1 LGIVHRDGFRLT
13 VVSYAGL
20 ILGYI
25 NKVLLFPNF
34 LDTDQVGL
42 ANIIINIAVIY
53 AQFSA
58 LGLHGIVLR
67 FFPFFRDKEKEHHGF
82 LAWSSL
88 IMSVGF
94 ILVTLAFILFK
105 PFIVKHYEQ
114 DAKLLVDYYYYI
126 IPLAFATVFFQ
137 LYDSYLRSLFKTV
150 IPSIL
155 NEVVIRLLVTISIT
169 MYAVK
174 WIDFQQFV
182 MLYVGVNCSLA
193 VFMIAYTI
201 YIRQF
206 FLRPRL
212 NSRIKRFW
220 GHMIGYGLFSI
231 LGSAGN
237 ALISNIDVIMIA
249 TLVGTQYVNGVKEGS
264 MFFVGIYTTVFF
276 FTTVMLIPYRS
287 ILKITSP
294 LVALYWKER
303 NMGEMARLY
312 KRVTSVCMVVG
323 TLVFLGIWS
332 DFEDIFS
339 FMPKQF
345 ALGKYVFLYLS
356 LGRLFDMATGLN
368 GVITMTSKKYRYDLI
383 FTICLVIGT
392 IGMNY
397 LFIKVYGMGMNGA
410 ALATCITI
418 VVYNVLRL
426 IFVKYF
432 FGIQPFEKSTIW
444 VVLLGVGCF
453 VLNSFL
459 PFIWNVYADLFFRSV
474 LITLLFMG
482 PILIFKIVPDLNVFA
497 IRFLKPLGIRM
508 KFLE

>member
-1 LGIVHRDGFRLT
+1 MGIVQRDGFRLT
-13 VVSYAGL
+13 VVSYTGL
-20 ILGYI
+20 LLGYI

-34 LDTDQVGL
+34 LDTEQVGL

-58 LGLHGIVLR
+58 LGLHGIMLR

-82 LAWSSL
+82 LAWASL
-88 IMSVGF
+88 IMSAGF
-94 ILVTLAFILFK
+94 VITTIAFVLLK
-105 PFIVKHYEQ
+105 PFIVKHYEH

-126 IPLAFATVFFQ
+126 IPFAFATVFFQ

-150 IPSIL
+150 IPSLL
-155 NEVVIRLLVTISIT
+155 NEVVIRLLVTVCIT
-169 MYAVK
+169 MYALK
-174 WIDFQQFV
+174 WIDFQHFV
-182 MLYVGVNCSLA
+182 MIYVGVNCSLA

-201 YIRQF
+201 YIREF
-206 FLRPRL
+206 FMKPRIGP
-212 NSRIKRFW
+212 RIKRLW

-249 TLVGTQYVNGVKEGS
+249 TLVGSQYVNGVKEGS

-303 NMGEMARLY
+303 NMEEMDKLY
-312 KRVTSVCMVVG
+312 KRVTAVCMVVG
-323 TLVFLGIWS
+323 TLVFLGIWA
-332 DFEDIFS
+332 DFDDIFS

-356 LGRLFDMATGLN
+356 LGRLFDMSTGLN

-383 FTICLVIGT
+383 FTICLVVMT
-392 IGMNY
+392 VAMNY

-432 FGIQPFEKSTIW
+432 FGIQPFEKSTFW
-444 VVLLGVGCF
+444 VIALGAACF
-453 VLNSFL
+453 GLNSLL
-459 PFIWNVYADLFFRSV
+459 PFMWNVYADLVLRSG
-474 LITLLFMG
+474 LITAVFLG
-482 PILIFKIVPDLNVFA
+482 PILLCKIVPDLNIFA
-497 IRFLKPLGIRM
+497 LRFLSQLGIRLP
-508 KFLE
+508 FLE